1 MNTKAQA
8 MSLGRGATAGA
19 SRDLPREAGRAGD
32 SLLCALLV
40 VYLTS
45 LLLEGVIRYVL
56 AIAGMPNALYLRDA
70 IPVATLVVLFMRPL
84 LSGDRIELAIAVPAA
99 LLLFHAAYSAMV
111 GVAFF
116 SIAFGL
122 KIFMFIPYGMAM
134 WPLVR
139 RRFDRAL
146 TVASIMF
153 ATAVAGVSINYIV
166 GQMPWEGLQ
175 YETAFGAVSTTRM
188 WWMGDAPRL
197 PGFARTSFSAAMIL
211 GITGLLTLLRFR
223 QPVARLIIAACA
235 ITAIALTTSK
245 GMILAF
251 PPAVLWLV
259 IRERNPWMNGAGL
272 LGAVCGATLLLPLII
287 VYFDLGLGMS
297 RSSFPSLLVSVWERF
312 TEMWPLAFG
321 LLPEGPH
328 ALLGAGLGS
337 IGTPQLYGDAPHR
350 LNAGDN
356 FAVFMIVV
364 FGLPG
369 LCYYA
374 FPAFSLRKVASS
386 DTGTVHGA
394 YVGLLLLGYGYGMSA
409 NMVEESFFCVS
420 FGLCCGAA
428 AAAWLRPMAEHRT
441 YGELR

>member
-1 MNTKAQA
+1 MNTKAQG
-8 MSLGRGATAGA
+8 MSLGRAATAGD
-19 SRDLPREAGRAGD
+19 SRDLPSEAGRAGD

-56 AIAGMPNALYLRDA
+56 AIAGVPNALYLRDA

-84 LSGDRIELAIAVPAA
+84 LGEGRIDLAIAVPAA

-111 GVAFF
+111 GVAIF

-134 WPLVR
+134 WPLIQKG
-139 RRFDRAL
+139 FDRAL
-146 TVASIMF
+146 TVASLMF
-153 ATAVAGVSINYIV
+153 AVAVAGVSVNFIV
-166 GQMPWEGLQ
+166 GEMPWEGLE
-175 YETAFGAVSTTRM
+175 YDTAFGAVSTTRM

-197 PGFARTSFSAAMIL
+197 PGFARTSFGAAMIL

-223 QPVARLIIAACA
+223 QPLAQLAIAACA
-235 ITAIALTTSK
+235 MVAITLTTSK

-251 PPAVLWLV
+251 PPAAIWVLMQQ
-259 IRERNPWMNGAGL
+259 RNPRMNGAGL
-272 LGAVCGATLLLPLII
+272 LGAVCGATFLLPLII

-297 RSSFPSLLVSVWERF
+297 RSSFPSFLVSVWERF
-312 TEMWPLAFG
+312 TDMWPLAFG
-321 LLPEGPH
+321 LLPEGPN
-328 ALLGAGLGS
+328 AVLGAGLGS
-337 IGTPQLYGDAPHR
+337 IGTPQLFGDAPHR
-350 LNAGDN
+350 FNAGDN
-356 FAVFMIVV
+356 FAVFMIIV

-374 FPAFSLRKVASS
+374 FPALSLRRVASS

-394 YVGLLLLGYGYGMSA
+394 YVGLLVLVYGYGMSS
-409 NMVEESFFCVS
+409 NMVEDSFFSVS

-428 AAAWLRPMAEHRT
+428 AAAWLRPMAKHRRW
-441 YGELR
+441 GELR